1 MSRLLKLD
9 TYNKIQGRL
18 HFSRPSPKWK
28 KKKKNLEFLIDGQE
42 KSEFLFYK

>member
-18 HFSRPSPKWK
+18 DFSRPSPKWK
-28 KKKKNLEFLIDGQE
+28 KKNLEFLINGQE